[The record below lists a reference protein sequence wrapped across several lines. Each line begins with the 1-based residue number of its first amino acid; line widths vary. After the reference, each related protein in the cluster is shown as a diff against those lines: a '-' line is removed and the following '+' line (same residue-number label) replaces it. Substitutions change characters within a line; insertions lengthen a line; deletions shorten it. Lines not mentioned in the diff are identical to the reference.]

1 MAEEKGQTRKYI
13 SEKEAAEYL
22 GIAERTL
29 RSWRSNGRI
38 DNKGTHPPRVYVRG
52 KHVYYELGELEEWI
66 RDGAFNADD
75 TDGHT
80 RRNSKR

>member
-1 MAEEKGQTRKYI
+1 MAEQKGQTRKYI

-22 GIAERTL
+22 GVAERTL

>member
-29 RSWRSNGRI
+29 RSWRSNGRV
-38 DNKGTHPPRVYVRG
+38 DNKGTPPPRAYVRG
-52 KHVYYELGELEEWI
+52 KHVYYEHGELEEWI
-66 RDGAFNADD
+66 RCGAVNADD

>member
-13 SEKEAAEYL
+13 SEKKAAAFL
-22 GIAERTL
+22 GISERTL
-29 RSWRSNGRI
+29 RSWRHNGRI
-38 DNKGTHPPRVYVRG
+38 DNKGTPPPRVYVRG